1 MKKPARRQACT
12 PASLHLLKRTLDTF
26 YLQYDFRQRILHDP
40 IEFPHRYKNT
50 GDIEIAGFLACC
62 FAYGRIGLFKPVI
75 DKILLLMGESPY
87 DFLLHF
93 SVPRQAKR
101 FQGIQYRFN
110 KNEDVICLL
119 FLLHT
124 ILKKEGSI
132 ENIFMKHYRDT
143 DENIGNGLS
152 AMMERF
158 LAVDTAKIYGRNIKP
173 SGLLQF
179 FPSPAKGSACKRS
192 ALFLR
197 WMIRDKDI
205 DLGIWKGIPKNR
217 LVIPLDTHIMKISRC
232 LGFTKRNSAD
242 WKTAV
247 EITEALKQFDP
258 EDPLKYDFALC
269 HQGVSGLCKGSA
281 DATSCRA
288 CVFRRR

>member
-1 MKKPARRQACT
+1 MKKPASQLACKQ
-12 PASLHLLKRTLDTF
+12 LRRTLNTF
-26 YLQYDFRQRILHDP
+26 YRQYDFRQRILHDP

-50 GDIEIAGFLACC
+50 GDIEVAGFLACC
-62 FAYGRIGLFKPVI
+62 FAYGRIGLFKPVVE
-75 DKILLLMGESPY
+75 KILSIMGKSPH

-93 SVPRQAKR
+93 SITRQAKY

-119 FLLHT
+119 FMIQIMLR
-124 ILKKEGSI
+124 KESSL
-132 ENIFMKHYRDT
+132 ESVLMKHYRDE
-143 DENIGNGLS
+143 DENIGNSLS
-152 AMMERF
+152 AMMEEF
-158 LAVDTAKIYGRNIKP
+158 LSVDTTKIYGRNIKP
-173 SGLLQF
+173 PGLTQF
-179 FPSPAKGSACKRS
+179 FPSPAKGSTCKRS

-205 DLGIWKGIPKNR
+205 DLGIWKNIPKNK

-247 EITEALKQFDP
+247 EITGALKQFDP
-258 EDPLKYDFALC
+258 KDPLKYDFALC
-269 HQGVSGLCKGSA
+269 HHGISGI
-281 DATSCRA
+281 CRGERNKSICSG
-288 CVFRRR
+288 CVFRNC